1 MKFKNR
7 INNAGSVLGTML
19 VTTDNDK
26 VVASYCGIA
35 RSYVD
40 LVKKDFNIEG
50 GDIKNIAVANQVA
63 FARVINEL
71 SIIDMDKLNS
81 VIRST
86 INYEF
91 DRNLTAVSHEPKD
104 ALDVLG
110 IRTSLGDGIID
121 ALNKYPKE
129 YEKARAL
136 TVDYL
141 NFIVEK

>member
-1 MKFKNR
+1 MR
-7 INNAGSVLGTML
+7 DYIL
-19 VTTDNDK
+19 
-26 VVASYCGIA
+26 ASIISCVMIF
-35 RSYVD
+35 S
-40 LVKKDFNIEG
+40 I
-50 GDIKNIAVANQVA
+50 
-63 FARVINEL
+63 L
-71 SIIDMDKLNS
+71 SIHTCSEGHRCVYYRGGGLMIDISDPGYHLKFPLITQHYNVQTTWQTDKLNS

-110 IRTSLGDGIID
+110 IRASLGDGIID